1 MNNYKIHEVL
11 KYMPKEIK
19 AMIEEMQPL
28 LLESMEEVRLRQ
40 NKPIILYGGGR
51 EYIINK
57 NGQLV
62 FDPRNAYICTLEDIK
77 NAVSLITNFSLYSF
91 EDDIRNGFVT
101 IDGGHRVGICGKAV
115 LENGKVRTF
124 RDISFI
130 NYRVARQVLG
140 AADKVLHYILK
151 EDNAVYNTLII
162 SPPQCGKTTILRDI
176 VRQIS
181 GGIPAM
187 GFKGKK
193 VGLIDERNEI
203 AACSLGLPKN
213 DVGIRTDVLDGC
225 PKAEGIQIMIR
236 SMSPEIIAT
245 DEIGRSDD
253 AGAVLDAINAGVKII
268 TTIHGSNIEDFLRKP
283 ALEKLHVDLF
293 ERYIVMS
300 RRQGVGTIEA
310 VLDARYKILKSNF
323 IKERTI

>member
-1 MNNYKIHEVL
+1 MNKYKIHEVL

-19 AMIEEMQPL
+19 AMIEKMQPL

-40 NKPIILYGGGR
+40 SKPLILYGGGR
-51 EYIINK
+51 EYLIDK

-62 FDPRNAYICTLEDIK
+62 FDVRNSYHCTLEDIK

-115 LENGKVRTF
+115 LENGKIRTL

-140 AADKVLHYILK
+140 AGDKVLNHILK
-151 EDNAVYNTLII
+151 ANNTIFNTLII

-181 GGIPAM
+181 GGIPSIS
-187 GFKGKK
+187 FKGKK

-203 AACSLGLPKN
+203 AACSQGLPKN

-225 PKAEGIQIMIR
+225 PKAEGILIMIR

-245 DEIGRSDD
+245 DEIGRSED
-253 AGAVLDAINAGVKII
+253 AGAILDAINAGVNII
-268 TTIHGSNIEDFLRKP
+268 TTIHGSDIDDFLRKP
-283 ALEKLHVDLF
+283 ALEKLHRNLF
-293 ERYIVMS
+293 ERYIIMS

-310 VLDARYKILKSNF
+310 ILDANYKSLKNSLV
-323 IKERTI
+323 KESCT

>member
-19 AMIEEMQPL
+19 SMIEAMQPL

-51 EYIINK
+51 EYIINSK
-57 NGQLV
+57 GQLV
-62 FDPRNAYICTLEDIK
+62 FDLQNAYICTLEDIK

-115 LENGKVRTF
+115 LESGKIRTF

-140 AADKVLHYILK
+140 AADKVLNYILK
-151 EDNAVYNTLII
+151 EDNGIHNTLII

-181 GGIPAM
+181 GGIPSM

-203 AACSLGLPKN
+203 AACSMGLPKN
-213 DVGIRTDVLDGC
+213 DIGIRTDVLDGC

-245 DEIGRSDD
+245 DEIGRAED
-253 AGAVLDAINAGVKII
+253 AGAVLDAINAGVNII

-283 ALEKLHVDLF
+283 DLEKLHKNQF
-293 ERYIVMS
+293 ERYIIMS

-310 VLDARYKILKSNF
+310 VLDINYKVMKSNY
-323 IKERTI
+323 IKESYI

>member
-1 MNNYKIHEVL
+1 MNKYKIYEVL

-19 AMIEEMQPL
+19 AMIEKMQPL

-40 NKPIILYGGGR
+40 NKPLILYGGGR
-51 EYIINK
+51 EYLIDK

-62 FDPRNAYICTLEDIK
+62 FDVRNSYHCTLEDIK

-115 LENGKVRTF
+115 LENGKIRTL

-140 AADKVLHYILK
+140 AGDKVLNYILK
-151 EDNAVYNTLII
+151 ANNTIFNTLII

-181 GGIPAM
+181 GGVPSM
-187 GFKGKK
+187 SFKGKK

-203 AACSLGLPKN
+203 AACSQGLPKN

-225 PKAEGIQIMIR
+225 PKAEGILIMIR

-245 DEIGRSDD
+245 DEIGRSED
-253 AGAVLDAINAGVKII
+253 AGAILDAINAGVNII
-268 TTIHGSNIEDFLRKP
+268 TTIHGSDIDDFLRKP
-283 ALEKLHVDLF
+283 ALERLHRNLF
-293 ERYIVMS
+293 ERYIIMS

-310 VLDARYKILKSNF
+310 ILDTNYKSLKNSF
-323 IKERTI
+323 VKESYI

>member
-19 AMIEEMQPL
+19 IMIEGMQPL

-51 EYIINK
+51 EYIISK

-62 FDPRNAYICTLEDIK
+62 FDPINAYNCTLEDIK

-115 LENGKVRTF
+115 LENGKIRTF

-140 AADKVLHYILK
+140 SANKVLSYILK
-151 EDNAVYNTLII
+151 EDNGVHNTLII

-181 GGIPAM
+181 GGIPSM
-187 GFKGKK
+187 GFRGKK

-203 AACSLGLPKN
+203 AACSMGLPKN
-213 DVGIRTDVLDGC
+213 DIGIRTDVLDGC

-245 DEIGRSDD
+245 DEIGRSED

-283 ALEKLHVDLF
+283 TLEKLHENLF
-293 ERYIVMS
+293 ERYIIMS
-300 RRQGVGTIEA
+300 RKQGVGTIDA
-310 VLDARYKILKSNF
+310 VLDMNYKVLKSNF
-323 IKERTI
+323 VKERSI

>member
-19 AMIEEMQPL
+19 TMIEEMPPL

-62 FDPRNAYICTLEDIK
+62 FDPQNAYICKLEDIK

-193 VGLIDERNEI
+193 VGLVDERNEI

-225 PKAEGIQIMIR
+225 PKAEGIQIMVR

-283 ALEKLHVDLF
+283 ALEKLHANLF
-293 ERYIVMS
+293 ERYIIMS

-310 VLDARYKILKSNF
+310 VLDTRYKILKSNS
-323 IKERTI
+323 IKERAL

>member
-1 MNNYKIHEVL
+1 MKDFKIHEVL
-11 KYMPKEIK
+11 KFMPKEIK
-19 AMIEEMQPL
+19 DMVEGMEPK
-28 LLESMEEVRLRQ
+28 LLETMEEVRLRQ
-40 NKPIILYGGGR
+40 NKPLMLYGGGR
-51 EYIINK
+51 EYLINQK
-57 NGQLV
+57 GQLV
-62 FDPRNAYICTLEDIK
+62 FEPSNAYHCTAENIK
-77 NAVSLITNFSLYSF
+77 NAINLITSYSIYSY

-115 LENGKVRTF
+115 LENGRIRTL

-140 AADKVLHYILK
+140 AADKVLNYILRP
-151 EDNAVYNTLII
+151 DNSICNTLII

-181 GGIPAM
+181 GGVPAK
-187 GFKGKK
+187 GFKGRK

-203 AACSLGLPKN
+203 AACSQGLPKN

-225 PKAEGIQIMIR
+225 PKAEGMLIMIR

-245 DEIGRSDD
+245 DEIGRSED
-253 AGAVLDAINAGVKII
+253 AGAILDAINAGVKIL
-268 TTIHGSNIEDFLRKP
+268 TTIHGSDIEDFLRKP
-283 ALEKLHVDLF
+283 ALERLHKNLF
-293 ERYIVMS
+293 ERYIIMS

-310 VLDARYKILKSNF
+310 ILDGHYKELRNTYA
-323 IKERTI
+323 KERGV

>member
-19 AMIEEMQPL
+19 VMIEGMQPL

-57 NGQLV
+57 KGQLV
-62 FDPRNAYICTLEDIK
+62 FDLINAYICTLEDIK

-115 LENGKVRTF
+115 LENGKIRTF

-140 AADKVLHYILK
+140 SADKVLPYILK
-151 EDNAVYNTLII
+151 EDNGVHNTLII

-181 GGIPAM
+181 GGIPSM
-187 GFKGKK
+187 GFRGKK

-203 AACSLGLPKN
+203 AACSMGLPKN
-213 DVGIRTDVLDGC
+213 DIGIRTDVLDGC
-225 PKAEGIQIMIR
+225 PKAEGIQIMVR

-245 DEIGRSDD
+245 DEIGRSED

-283 ALEKLHVDLF
+283 TLEKLHENLF
-293 ERYIVMS
+293 ERYIIMS
-300 RRQGVGTIEA
+300 RKQGVGTIDA
-310 VLDARYKILKSNF
+310 VLDMNYKVLKINF
-323 IKERTI
+323 AKERFK

>member
-19 AMIEEMQPL
+19 IMIEGMQPL

-51 EYIINK
+51 EYIISK

-62 FDPRNAYICTLEDIK
+62 FDPINAYICTLEDIK

-115 LENGKVRTF
+115 LENGKIRTF

-140 AADKVLHYILK
+140 SANKVLSYILK
-151 EDNAVYNTLII
+151 EDNGVHNTLII

-181 GGIPAM
+181 GGIPSM
-187 GFKGKK
+187 GFRGKK

-203 AACSLGLPKN
+203 AACSMGLPKN
-213 DVGIRTDVLDGC
+213 DIGIRTDVLDGC

-245 DEIGRSDD
+245 DEIGRSED

-283 ALEKLHVDLF
+283 TLEKLHENLF
-293 ERYIVMS
+293 ERYIIMS
-300 RRQGVGTIEA
+300 RKQGVGTIDA
-310 VLDARYKILKSNF
+310 VLDMNYKVLKSNF
-323 IKERTI
+323 VKERSI

>member
-19 AMIEEMQPL
+19 AMIEEMQPT
-28 LLESMEEVRLRQ
+28 LLETMEEVRLRQ

-51 EYIINK
+51 EYIINIK
-57 NGQLV
+57 GQLV
-62 FDPRNAYICTLEDIK
+62 FDPKNAYFCTLDDIK

-101 IDGGHRVGICGKAV
+101 IEGGHRVGICGKAV
-115 LENGKVRTF
+115 LENGKIRTF

-140 AADKVLHYILK
+140 AADKVLQYILK
-151 EDNAVYNTLII
+151 EDNGVYNTLII

-181 GGIPAM
+181 GGILTM

-236 SMSPEIIAT
+236 SMSPDIIAT
-245 DEIGRSDD
+245 DEIGRNED

-283 ALEKLHVDLF
+283 ALEKLHENLF
-293 ERYIVMS
+293 ERYIIMS
-300 RRQGVGTIEA
+300 RRQGVGTIDA
-310 VLDARYKILKSNF
+310 VLDLNYKVLKNNF
-323 IKERTI
+323 TKERSI

>member
-11 KYMPKEIK
+11 KYMPMHIK
-19 AMIEEMQPL
+19 TMIEGMQPI

-51 EYIINK
+51 EYIISK
-57 NGQLV
+57 YGQLV
-62 FDPRNAYICTLEDIK
+62 FDPGNAYICTLEDIK

-115 LENGKVRTF
+115 LENGKIRTF

-151 EDNAVYNTLII
+151 DNNSLYNTLII

-181 GGIPAM
+181 GGIPSM

-203 AACSLGLPKN
+203 AACCLGLPKN

-236 SMSPEIIAT
+236 SMSPDIIAT
-245 DEIGRSDD
+245 DEIGRCEDS
-253 AGAVLDAINAGVKII
+253 GAVLDAINAGVKII

-283 ALEKLHVDLF
+283 ALEKLHANLF
-293 ERYIVMS
+293 ERYIIMS

-310 VLDARYKILKSNF
+310 VLDIDYKIMKSNF
-323 IKERTI
+323 VREVTI

>member
-1 MNNYKIHEVL
+1 MNNYKINEVL
-11 KYMPKEIK
+11 RFTPKEIRS
-19 AMIEEMQPL
+19 MIEKMQPVI
-28 LLESMEEVRLRQ
+28 LENMEEIRLRQ
-40 NKPIILYGGGR
+40 NKPLIMYGAGR
-51 EYIINK
+51 EYLINS

-62 FDPRNAYICTLEDIK
+62 FDTRNAYVCTLEDIK
-77 NAVSLITNFSLYSF
+77 NAVNLITNFSLYSF

-115 LENGKVRTF
+115 LENGRIRTF

-130 NYRVARQVLG
+130 NYRIARQVFG
-140 AADKVLHYILK
+140 ACDSVLKYILK
-151 EDNAVYNTLII
+151 PDNSIYNTLII

-181 GGIPAM
+181 CGIPNI

-225 PKAEGIQIMIR
+225 PKAEGILIMIR

-245 DEIGRSDD
+245 DEIGRNED

-268 TTIHGSNIEDFLRKP
+268 TTIHGSDIEDFLRKP
-283 ALEKLHVDLF
+283 ALDRLHKNLF
-293 ERYIVMS
+293 ERYIIMS
-300 RRQGVGTIEA
+300 RRQGVGTIETI
-310 VLDARYKILKSNF
+310 LDMNYKTIRDNLT
-323 IKERTI
+323 KEAIV